1 MFPVSPPRV
10 VKTELPGPLAREHM
24 KLGAF
29 DLQAGYRAVVVD
41 DVRSQGVSLVDIDG
55 NVFLDL
61 FSSFALGALGYN
73 HPAMVETARSDE
85 FLRASINPTST
96 PFLTTDTW
104 LRFMSELKNKWA
116 PKGTQR
122 VFCVDGGGEGIESA
136 IKLAYMA
143 HAAADRTGRGL
154 PADPLQLSAEEQE
167 RMLDNAGSDSVI
179 ITFRGAFHGRSLG
192 ALSATHSKVSHKADC
207 PAFRWPMATFPAN
220 RWPLEQFVAENAAA
234 EADSLAELAAIFAA
248 HPGKVAGLLVEA
260 MQSEGGDRHASGA
273 WFRGVQALCKQHG
286 AAFILDEVQTGVAIS
301 GTMWMHEQFG
311 LDGPPDLVAFG
322 KKMQMGGCFATS
334 PYVITQFGRMYQT
347 RNGDRGRAMLATT
360 TLRTIDELDLCGH
373 VRREGAYF
381 LEGIQA
387 LVRDYPALLSEA
399 RGCGF
404 LLAFDLPTPQLRDQF
419 LQHTLKQGVFAS
431 YTGSRSVRIRP
442 HLVTTRADIDEAL
455 AAFRVSAQAMA

>member
-1 MFPVSPPRV
+1 MPV
-10 VKTELPGPLAREHM
+10 
-24 KLGAF
+24 GAF

-41 DVRSQGVSLVDIDG
+41 DERSAGVSLVDIDG

-73 HPAMVETARSDE
+73 HPAMVATARSDE
-85 FLRASINPTST
+85 FVRAAVNPTST

-104 LRFMSELKNKWA
+104 LQFMAELKEKWA
-116 PKGTQR
+116 PRGTQR

-143 HAAADRTGRGL
+143 HASQNRVAAGL
-154 PADPLQLSAEEQE
+154 PADPLQLPAAEQE
-167 RMLDNAGSDSVI
+167 RMLDNAGTDSVI

-220 RWPLEQFVAENAAA
+220 RWPLAQFAEENAKA
-234 EADSLAELAAIFAA
+234 EADSLAELAQIFEA
-248 HPGKVAGLLVEA
+248 HRGKVAGLLVEA
-260 MQSEGGDRHASGA
+260 MQSEGGDRHASAA
-273 WFRGVQALCKQHG
+273 WFRGVQALCQAHN

-311 LDGPPDLVAFG
+311 LDSPPDLVAFG

-334 PYVITQFGRMYQT
+334 PYCITQFGRMYQT
-347 RNGDRGRAMLATT
+347 RNGDRARAMLATT
-360 TLRTIDELDLCGH
+360 TLRTIDELDLCSH

-381 LEGIQA
+381 LAGITA
-387 LVRDYPALLSEA
+387 LAAAFPSLISEP
-399 RGCGF
+399 RGLGF

-419 LQHTLKQGVFAS
+419 LKHTLQQGVFAS

-442 HLVTTRADIDEAL
+442 HLVTARADIDEAL
-455 AAFRVSAQAMA
+455 AAFNVAAKAMS

>member
-1 MFPVSPPRV
+1 MFPNSPARV
-10 VKTELPGPLAREHM
+10 VRTELPGPMARERM

-29 DLQAGYRAVVVD
+29 DLQSGYRAVVVD
-41 DVRSQGVSLVDIDG
+41 DEKSAGVSLVDIDG

-73 HPAMVETARSDE
+73 HPAMVATASSSE
-85 FLRASINPTST
+85 FLRAAINPTST

-104 LRFMSELKNKWA
+104 LRFMAELKEKWA
-116 PKGTQR
+116 PKGTER

-143 HAAADRTGRGL
+143 HAAAARVASGG
-154 PADPLQLSAEEQE
+154 PADPLQLSAEAQE
-167 RMLDNAGSDSVI
+167 KILDNGGSDSVI

-207 PAFRWPMATFPAN
+207 PAFRWPMANFPAN
-220 RWPLEQFVAENAAA
+220 RWPLDQFAAENAAA
-234 EADSLAELAAIFAA
+234 EAASLAELREIFEAY
-248 HPGKVAGLLVEA
+248 PGKVAGLLVEA

-273 WFRGVQALCKQHG
+273 WFRGVSELCRKYG

-311 LDGPPDLVAFG
+311 LDSPPDLVAFG

-334 PYVITQFGRMYQT
+334 PYCITQFGRMYQT
-347 RNGDRGRAMLATT
+347 RNGDRARAMLATT

-381 LEGIQA
+381 LEGIA
-387 LVRDYPALLSEA
+387 SLARTYPNLVTEP
-399 RGCGF
+399 RGRGF

-455 AAFRVSAQAMA
+455 SAFSVAAKAMA